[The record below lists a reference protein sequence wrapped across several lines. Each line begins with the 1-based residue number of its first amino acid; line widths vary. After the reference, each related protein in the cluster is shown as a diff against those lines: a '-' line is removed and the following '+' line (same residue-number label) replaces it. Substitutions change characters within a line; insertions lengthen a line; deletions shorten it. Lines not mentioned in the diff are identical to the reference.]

1 MNLEKSSWEEVIKIQ
16 SSYRIIKKNYALL
29 NDDTSL
35 IDTKVDYGIQVYGN
49 IDSQGLSKKN
59 SRERNIREDI
69 KESLLLELKDER
81 DKIINEAKNE
91 VEKLKSDAKEDGY
104 KEGFDRGLQ
113 DGFNQGLEEG
123 SIKGLESGY
132 SQGIENA
139 KDEAKEIKRNA
150 INLFQDAEREV
161 GVYIDENRQR
171 IIRLAGQMAESIIH
185 STIDTSSENMLQLIK
200 PVIQQ
205 FKKVENVIIS
215 CNSKN
220 YDYLR
225 KSIYTIE
232 KKYDNTKFTIL
243 EDENLEKNGCIIE
256 NDNQIIDLQI
266 RKQLENIVN
275 KLNNVE

>member
-35 IDTKVDYGIQVYGN
+35 IDTKVDYDIQVYGN

-215 CNSKN
+215 CNPKN